1 MKNIYLQLA
10 HRLWLALFGIGL
22 LTSQPAWAQPI
33 PDVQWTKTGTA
44 LAVTTDGNIISTVF
58 INQGN
63 NPGFPSVVGDG
74 IIKNSLQ
81 GNQIWSTGLLKGGF
95 YLGGKIPGYDYEA
108 IAGTHFAAA
117 TTDGGVA
124 VAGKISLRGNSVA
137 TKINANGGARVWQD
151 SDLFGN
157 SSTNEDLIGTPD
169 GGFLLIL
176 SDPQYGTGSSGII
189 TYQLIIRKYDA
200 SGTFVWS
207 KQIAYPTPNPA
218 NPDISLTKGEAVT
231 NTPDGGYL
239 VTGYFNTSG
248 KVNDLSNSSLTENTG
263 WVAKLDGQGN
273 VVWQKLLDGLPIT
286 PNVASSIS
294 KMYTVTDL
302 MLSIDGTGYA
312 LVGAG
317 LVPGASPIT
326 AMLELDWN
334 GNYKRA
340 KSLGT
345 APTPAYI
352 TRYSGNYYA
361 VGNTSLSNGADPQ
374 ILKVSAANVSLN
386 DPNLFSIVA
395 QRVFDSS
402 SDNYL
407 QDINRA
413 GDGSLVF
420 LKSTSTYGEVVKLN
434 VEPAAPGLTLTAPTY
449 NCQTGFITFNTS
461 GGDGSTITYIAPGV
475 SRASATDN
483 FGTVEAGLRSDP
495 KFIAITATQNG
506 VSVTY
511 NFDLKAACS
520 STTPPTPQP
529 PVSQPI
535 PDQFLTVGQ
544 SFPGSG
550 FAVGSYF
557 SDPNLGVIPNYV
569 PGWSFT
575 ITGLPDGLSVFSR
588 SQDLLYTPAVLIV
601 GAPTTAGVYM
611 VTVRAST
618 EAFRGNP
625 IVTTFKI
632 TVSPT
637 SPPVGTSFALI
648 APDYNCSTGAIT
660 FKTTGGDGS
669 PIEYQAAGITGWT
682 TNPNQFVDK
691 DSRTANDVKPFTLMA
706 RQHGNVVIY
715 VWDLKA
721 SCNNSTPT
729 PKPPVVR
736 PIPDQ
741 TYTVGQ
747 SVYFVL
753 GGYFSDPTS
762 GVPDYRPY
770 WSFGVN
776 GLPPGVS
783 LFLETVEL
791 MFTPAAI
798 LVGTATTA
806 GVYTVTATAH
816 TVGGTVSTSFKI
828 TVLPTTPPVGGAF
841 ALVAPDYNCT
851 SGAIMFKTT
860 GGDGSPIEFQAAGI
874 TGWTTN
880 PNQFVDKDSRT
891 ANDVKPFT
899 LMARQNG
906 QVVTYV
912 WDLKAACG
920 RARVGLEE
928 PNAGLQVRVMGN
940 PVVGQTA
947 EVEISGVL
955 GERVQLNLVD
965 GQGRAL
971 YQHTIGQA
979 GVREQVSVPLGQR
992 SGLFLLKVQ
1001 TGKEHK
1007 TVKLLKE

>member
-10 HRLWLALFGIGL
+10 HRLWLTLFCIGL

-63 NPGFPSVVGDG
+63 NPGFPSVAGDG

-81 GNQIWSTGLLKGGF
+81 GNQLWNTGLLKGGF

-108 IAGTHFAAA
+108 IASIHFAAA

-124 VAGKISLRGNSVA
+124 VAGKISFRGNGVA
-137 TKINANGGARVWQD
+137 IKINANGGPRVWQD
-151 SDLFGN
+151 GDLFGN

-176 SDPQYGTGSSGII
+176 SDPQYGTGTSGIL

-200 SGTFVWS
+200 SGTFAWS
-207 KQIAYPTPNPA
+207 RQIAYPTPNPA
-218 NPDISLTKGEAVT
+218 NPDISLTKGEAVI

-239 VTGYFNTSG
+239 VTGYYNTSG
-248 KVNDLSNSSLTENTG
+248 KINGLNNSSLTENTG
-263 WVAKLDGQGN
+263 WLAKLDGQGN
-273 VVWQKLLDGLPIT
+273 VVWQKLLDGLPLT
-286 PNVASSIS
+286 PNMPGSIS

-302 MLSIDGTGYA
+302 MPSADGTGYA

-317 LVPGASPIT
+317 LVPGGSPTT
-326 AMLELDWN
+326 AILEVDWN
-334 GNYKRA
+334 GNFKRA
-340 KSLGT
+340 RSLGT

-361 VGNTSLSNGADPQ
+361 VGNTSLSSGADPQ
-374 ILKVSAANVSLN
+374 ILKVSSANVSLN
-386 DPNLFSIVA
+386 DPNLFNIVA

-402 SDNYL
+402 SDSYL

-434 VEPAAPGLTLTAPTY
+434 VEPPAPGLTLTAPTY

-475 SRASATDN
+475 TRASATDN

-520 STTPPTPQP
+520 STSPTPQP
-529 PVSQPI
+529 PVARPI
-535 PDQFLTVGQ
+535 PDQNFTVGQ
-544 SFPGSG
+544 SVNFP
-550 FAVGSYF
+550 VGTYF
-557 SDPNLGVIPNYV
+557 SDPTTGVPNYR
-569 PGWSFT
+569 PNWSFSVN
-575 ITGLPDGLSVFSR
+575 GLPPGVSLFLETVELMF
-588 SQDLLYTPAVLIV
+588 TPAAVLV
-601 GAPTTAGVYM
+601 GTATTAGVYT
-611 VTVRAST
+611 VTVNAST
-618 EAFRGNP
+618 VGGS
-625 IVTTFKI
+625 VSTSFKI

-637 SPPVGTSFALI
+637 TPPVGGAFALVAPDYNCSTGAITFKTTGGDGSTIEYQAAGITGWTTNPNQFVDKDSRTANDVKPFTLMARQSGQTVTYIWDLKATCNGSTPTPKPPMVRPIPDQTYTVGQSVYFVLGGYFSDPTSGVPNYRPNWSFSVNGLPPGVSLFLETVELMFTPAAVLVGTATTAGVYTVTVNASTVGGSVSTSFKITVLPTTPPVGGAFALI

-706 RQHGNVVIY
+706 RQ
-715 VWDLKA
+715 
-721 SCNNSTPT
+721 S
-729 PKPPVVR
+729 
-736 PIPDQ
+736 
-741 TYTVGQ
+741 GQ
-747 SVYFVL
+747 
-753 GGYFSDPTS
+753 
-762 GVPDYRPY
+762 
-770 WSFGVN
+770 
-776 GLPPGVS
+776 
-783 LFLETVEL
+783 
-791 MFTPAAI
+791 
-798 LVGTATTA
+798 
-806 GVYTVTATAH
+806 TVTY
-816 TVGGTVSTSFKI
+816 I
-828 TVLPTTPPVGGAF
+828 
-841 ALVAPDYNCT
+841 
-851 SGAIMFKTT
+851 
-860 GGDGSPIEFQAAGI
+860 
-874 TGWTTN
+874 
-880 PNQFVDKDSRT
+880 
-891 ANDVKPFT
+891 
-899 LMARQNG
+899 
-906 QVVTYV
+906 

-920 RARVGLEE
+920 RARVGSGE
-928 PNAGLQVRVMGN
+928 PNAGLQVRVLGN

-971 YQHTIGQA
+971 YQHMINQA
-979 GVREQVSVPLGQR
+979 GAQDQVRVPLGQR
-992 SGLFLLKVQ
+992 SGLLLLQVQ
-1001 TGKEHK
+1001 TGKEHQ
-1007 TVKLLKE
+1007 TVKLLNE